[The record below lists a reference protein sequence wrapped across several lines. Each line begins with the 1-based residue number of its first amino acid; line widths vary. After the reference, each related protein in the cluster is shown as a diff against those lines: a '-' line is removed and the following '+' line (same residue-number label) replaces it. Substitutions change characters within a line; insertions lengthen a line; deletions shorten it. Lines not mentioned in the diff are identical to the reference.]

1 MFKNIPNPVPALSL
15 WLLALL
21 LLCLQP
27 GYAAVTD
34 SSYLSPMADT
44 AQKADVVDYVEGV
57 FKNIKDKGRYVNAL
71 SAEEMGSLPVGLVRE
86 INGKIYVIAIDSARM
101 TPSGAYFNA
110 YFRFTFPGTNSE
122 LIFGAKN
129 VAFTPGGIAASGS
142 TKLVLLKQKDI
153 PINDHLDLIFP
164 GDGTNYVEWDCNGFR
179 AANLSGIFEFDKG
192 WLQPEDK
199 ASDKLRAAMQVNVHD
214 LNNIMASV
222 DIPAF
227 HINGLKDFS
236 FKVKNATVDMSDI
249 ANPTGLNVTG
259 DMLTDPGNPLLWR
272 GFYLQELEVGL
283 PQQLATQKG
292 RPKVSVTNFILDDQ
306 GVSGA
311 ITAENILP
319 LGDASAGGWPLS
331 VDKIGLSFSKNKLN
345 GGELA
350 GLLQVDFLGKDP
362 LGYDASVSMRGG
374 DTYYSFALRTT
385 EDKKY
390 PFFAGEITLNKNSR
404 IQITKTEKDFVP
416 MAVLNG
422 KVSLKQRLLNINN
435 ISFQELTLSTQ
446 RPYVHSGTFDIT
458 NTDTSTSKV
467 GGFPI
472 GFDDIH
478 IGISEGKIGIGAT
491 VRLNFM
497 NSSDKGFSGKTS
509 FVVTAAQEEETQSVT
524 VDGSVIQKTRTRWK
538 LDKVAVND
546 IELTVKVMAFSMH
559 GILTIFDDHPVY
571 GNGFRG
577 MLDFSIPGPIPKAK
591 ANAYFGSK
599 DDYRYWH
606 VDAYIGV
613 TIPIGMLQITGLMG
627 GMSYHMERPSNFD
640 PYESR
645 NAVDQKGG
653 LKDVSEIFPYV
664 PTRDAG
670 LGFIGG
676 VSLAF
681 VQEMVVNANVA
692 LEVQFGTD
700 GGFRYAQFDG
710 AGYVVHQAL
719 KAKSKDEAKE
729 DASAPVWVKFKMR
742 YDNVNSTYDAS
753 FKTYINIAGVLR
765 GINENGLVGEAAF
778 HMAPN
783 EWWFYIG
790 RPSQMFGLNILGLA
804 EIKTYFMMGS
814 KVEDMPPVP
823 QEVSEVFDNVNTN
836 FMAMENTMSK
846 GGGFGFGA
854 HFRAGFSF
862 DFGVYGEFALGAGT
876 DILLRNY
883 GEARCKGSNSI
894 IGFNG
899 WYASGQAY
907 VFVKGDVGIRVK
919 VFGKKRG
926 FSIAKLSAA
935 VLLQAKLPNPSWF
948 RGMVGVKYA
957 VLGGLIKGTANIKI
971 ELGSQ
976 CELVGA
982 KELNVVV
989 ISDIKPGDQNNDV
1002 SVFATPQV
1010 AFNMAVGKPFSM
1022 MNEFDEVATYR
1033 IQLDELKLM
1042 KEQTEIRGTT
1052 ELAADGSSAS
1062 LTLRDILP
1070 PKSTLTASAKVHIDR
1085 QNGGSW
1091 EALKN
1096 GHNIDYETKAATFTT
1111 GEAPDYIP
1119 WENVAYAYPVKRQ
1132 YNLLTREYG
1141 KGYIKLK
1148 RGQPYLFAEVDNS
1161 GKKWKVD
1168 AAMATAQGQ
1177 STAVPV
1183 SYTENTAEIG
1193 FDIPANLSR
1202 ETIYSFNIN
1211 RASLDGEAAAN
1222 NVVTKN
1228 TTTISEEGDTTTFS
1242 QKMLKGNA
1250 SSAVTKEVISYN
1262 FRTSRYGTFAEKM
1275 NAMTDAR
1282 DLFDVATNYI
1292 SVIGQRFDAEETFDK
1307 FELEGDG
1314 AFSTKPLVTLRAG
1327 TNNGWL
1333 QNQLMP
1339 LLYNNYPFHPSINIT
1354 RDLNVTGGIPPLEAV
1369 RLYNNDI
1376 AGYKLEDGNINDG
1389 YAPSKA
1395 GRCRFMYYVSFV
1407 ANDDYHELLNKANRY
1422 YISGGQPTPAI
1433 SRLMTSLFPDLQG
1446 NQFYPVELQYRLPGK
1461 NNITST
1467 ITRSIYYKL

>member
-1 MFKNIPNPVPALSL
+1 MFKYIPNPFHAMS
-15 WLLALL
+15 ALL
-21 LLCLQP
+21 LAFVFFCLQP
-27 GYAAVTD
+27 CYATD
-34 SSYLSPMADT
+34 SLYTSPVADT
-44 AQKADVVDYVEGV
+44 AQKGDLIDHVTGV
-57 FKNIKDKGRYVNAL
+57 FKSIKEKGRYVNAL
-71 SAEEMGSLPVGLVRE
+71 SSEEMGNLPIGLVRE
-86 INGKIYVIAIDSARM
+86 INGKIYVIAIDSAHM
-101 TPSGAYFNA
+101 TPTGAYFNA

-129 VAFTPGGIAASGS
+129 VAFTPGGISASGS
-142 TKLVLLKQKDI
+142 TKLVLLSEKNI

-179 AANLSGIFEFDKG
+179 AANLSGIFEFDKA
-192 WLQPEDK
+192 WLQPEDAK
-199 ASDKLRAAMQVNVHD
+199 TEKLRAAMQVNVHD

-249 ANPTGLNVTG
+249 ANPAGLNVTS
-259 DMLTDPGNPLLWR
+259 DMLADPGSPLLWR
-272 GFYLQELEVGL
+272 GFFLQELEVGL

-331 VDKIGLSFSKNKLN
+331 VDKIGISFSKNKLN
-345 GGELA
+345 GGQLA
-350 GLLQVDFLGKDP
+350 GLLQLDFLGKDP
-362 LGYDASVSMRGG
+362 LGYDASISMRGG
-374 DTYYSFALRTT
+374 DTYYSFAVKTT
-385 EDKKY
+385 AEKKY
-390 PFFAGEITLNKNSR
+390 KFFAGEITLDKNSR
-404 IQITKTEKDFVP
+404 VQITKTEKDFVP

-422 KVSLKQRLLNINN
+422 KVTLNQSFLNVNN
-435 ISFQELTLSTQ
+435 IAFQELTLSTQ
-446 RPYVHSGTFDIT
+446 KPYVHSGTFDIS
-458 NTDTSTSKV
+458 NSDNSKM

-472 GFDDIH
+472 GFENLN
-478 IGISEGKIGIGAT
+478 IGISEGKIGIGGT
-491 VRLNFM
+491 VKLNFM

-509 FVVTAAQEEETQSVT
+509 FVVTAEQQDEIQSVT
-524 VDGSVIQKTRTRWK
+524 VDGTVIQKTRTHWK
-538 LDKVAVND
+538 LDKVSVND
-546 IELTVKVMAFSMH
+546 IDLTVKVMAFSMH
-559 GILTIFDDHPVY
+559 GILTIFDNHPVY

-591 ANAYFGSK
+591 ATAYFGSK

-613 TIPIGMLQITGLMG
+613 NIPIGMLQITGLMG
-627 GMSYHMERPSNFD
+627 GMSYHMERPASFD

-645 NAVDQKGG
+645 DAVDKKGG
-653 LKDVSEIFPYV
+653 LKDVSEIFQYV

-681 VQEMVVNANVA
+681 AQEMVVNANVA

-710 AGYVVHQAL
+710 AGYVVHKAL
-719 KAKSKDEAKE
+719 KAANKQDAKE
-729 DASAPVWVKFKMR
+729 DVSAPVWVKFKMR

-790 RPSQMFGLNILGLA
+790 RPSQMFGLNVLGLA

-814 KVEDMPPVP
+814 KVEDMPDVP
-823 QEVSEVFDNVNTN
+823 QEVKEVFDGVNTN
-836 FMAMENTMSK
+836 FMAMENAMSK

-862 DFGVYGEFALGAGT
+862 DFGVYGDFALGAGT

-883 GEARCKGSNSI
+883 GEARCKGSNSV

-976 CELVGA
+976 CEIVGA

-989 ISDIKPGDQNNDV
+989 ISDIKPDDQNNDV

-1010 AFNMAVGKPFSM
+1010 AFNMAVGKSFSM

-1042 KEQTEIRGTT
+1042 KDQNEIKGNV
-1052 ELAADGSSAS
+1052 ELATDGSSAS

-1070 PKSTLTASAKVHIDR
+1070 PLSKLTASAKVHIDR
-1085 QNGGSW
+1085 QNGSSW

-1096 GHNIDYETKAATFTT
+1096 GNNIDYETKSATFTT

-1119 WENVAYAYPVKRQ
+1119 WENVAYAYPVRRQ
-1132 YNLLTREYG
+1132 YNLLPREYN

-1148 RGQPYLFAEVDNS
+1148 RGQPDLFAPVDGS
-1161 GKKWKVD
+1161 GKKWKVT
-1168 AAMATAQGQ
+1168 AAMTAAQGQ
-1177 STAVPV
+1177 AIDIPV
-1183 SYTENTAEIG
+1183 SYSENVAEVG
-1193 FDIPANLSR
+1193 FDIPANLSG
-1202 ETIYSFNIN
+1202 ETIYGFSIT
-1211 RASLDGEAAAN
+1211 RASLDGEKAAN

-1242 QKMLKGNA
+1242 QKALKGNA
-1250 SSAVTKEVISYN
+1250 TSSATKEVIAYN
-1262 FRTSRYGTFAEKM
+1262 FRTSRFGTFAEKM
-1275 NAMTDAR
+1275 NATSDPR
-1282 DLFDVATNYI
+1282 DMFDIATNYI
-1292 SVIGQRFDAEETFDK
+1292 SVIGQRFDTEETFDK
-1307 FELEGDG
+1307 FEIEGD
-1314 AFSTKPLVTLRAG
+1314 ATFSTKPMITLRAG

-1354 RDLNVTGGIPPLEAV
+1354 RDLTVTGGIPPLDAV

-1376 AGYKLEDGNINDG
+1376 ASYKLEDGAINDG
-1389 YAPSKA
+1389 YAPA
-1395 GRCRFMYYVSFV
+1395 RPGRCRFMYYVSFV

-1422 YISGGQPTPAI
+1422 YLSGGQATPAI

-1461 NNITST
+1461 NNITSS